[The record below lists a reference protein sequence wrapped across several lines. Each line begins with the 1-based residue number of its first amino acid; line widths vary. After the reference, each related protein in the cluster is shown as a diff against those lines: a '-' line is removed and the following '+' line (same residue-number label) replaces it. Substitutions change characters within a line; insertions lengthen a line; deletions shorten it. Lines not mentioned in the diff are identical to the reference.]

1 MNKVILI
8 DDEEHIRTACSQAL
22 ELADFTV
29 ESYANSEG
37 ALDHVSPSWPGVII
51 TDIRMPGSS
60 GIEVLE
66 KAMEVDPTL
75 PVILITGHG
84 DIQMAVAAIQTG
96 AYDFI
101 EKPFA
106 PEILVET
113 VRRALEKRHL
123 ALENLALRTE
133 LDKAQGLEQRL
144 VGQSPEMSRLRAEI
158 ESFAETDADV
168 LINGETGVGKEL
180 VARSLHDY
188 SPRKNGR
195 FVAINCGALP
205 ETMIES
211 ELFGHEAGA
220 FTGALKKRVGR
231 IEHANGGT
239 LFLDEVE
246 SMPLDLQIKLL
257 RVLQDRVVVPLGSND
272 EIAVD
277 VRIVAAT
284 KEDLKELSAEAK
296 FREDLYYRLDVLS
309 LHVPPLRRRRNDIL
323 FLFKHFA
330 DKACARYNKTETP
343 LSSEKISELISHN
356 WPGNVRELQNA
367 AIRYTLV
374 SSKSGEITDFDET
387 QSLPVQMN
395 ALEKKL
401 IETALL
407 KNNNSLKD
415 TYVALQISRKT
426 LYDKIQKHQI
436 FVTAIDTVD
445 D

>member
-22 ELADFTV
+22 ELADMDV
-29 ESYANSEG
+29 ECFPNSEG
-37 ALDHVSPSWPGVII
+37 ALDGVSPSWPGVIV
-51 TDIRMPGSS
+51 TDIRMPGAS

-66 KAMEVDPTL
+66 KAMELDPEL

-84 DIQMAVAAIQTG
+84 DIQMAVAAIQNG

-106 PEILVET
+106 SEILVDT
-113 VRRALEKRHL
+113 VRRALEKRRL

-133 LDKAQGLEQRL
+133 LDKSQGLEQRL
-144 VGQSPEMSRLRAEI
+144 VGQSPEINRLRAEI
-158 ESFAETDADV
+158 ENFAETDADV

-188 SPRKNGR
+188 SPRKKGR

-205 ETMIES
+205 EAMIES

-220 FTGALKKRVGR
+220 FTGALKKRIGK

-257 RVLQDRVVVPLGSND
+257 RVLQNRVVVPLGSND
-272 EIAVD
+272 EIEVD
-277 VRIVAAT
+277 VRIIAAT
-284 KEDLKELSAEAK
+284 KEDLKELAAK
-296 FREDLYYRLDVLS
+296 KTFREDLFYRLEVLS
-309 LHVPPLRRRRNDIL
+309 IQVPPLRNRRDDIPL
-323 FLFKHFA
+323 LFKHFV
-330 DKACARYNKTETP
+330 DKACARYNKGDMP
-343 LSSEKISELISHN
+343 LSSDKISDLLSHH

-374 SSKSGEITDFDET
+374 NTKLDDSPHFDGS
-387 QSLPVQMN
+387 QSLADQMN
-395 ALEKKL
+395 MLEKKL
-401 IETALL
+401 IEMALA
-407 KNNNSLKD
+407 KHNNSLKD
-415 TYVALQISRKT
+415 TYEALQISRKT
-426 LYDKIQKHQI
+426 LYDKMQKHKVLATNTETI
-436 FVTAIDTVD
+436 E
-445 D
+445 